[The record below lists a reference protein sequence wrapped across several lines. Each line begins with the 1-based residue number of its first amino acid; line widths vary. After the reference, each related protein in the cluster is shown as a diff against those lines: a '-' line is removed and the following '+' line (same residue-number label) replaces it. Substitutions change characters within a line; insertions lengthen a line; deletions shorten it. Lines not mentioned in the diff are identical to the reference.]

1 MSSQDLEAFAI
12 SRVKSIE
19 KSEHFDKNNALE

>member
-1 MSSQDLEAFAI
+1 LVI

-19 KSEHFDKNNALE
+19 KGSIGSLCTIVLIYAL